1 MLQWRQATALDATAH
16 SSGSAGAPQSL
27 SVGGTV
33 SGPDRAW
40 LGVVKVCLFLR
51 ERRLAQTLSVAAR
64 LNTLDPHVI
73 AQSASSSACPR
84 AHRRRGLHAGP
95 LLSTVCAAS
104 LAWSCGLAAAS
115 LAQRQSQSM
124 SHQAQARGAQRWVG
138 RRLRCSGEAGR
149 RKPRFVHTSGTQ
161 GDDGLSSYA
170 RLSLY
175 PYQGCRGILM

>member
-1 MLQWRQATALDATAH
+1 MLQLMNLGRLVRLRASQLAAWYPASTERGLAWCSTVIFRARGA
-16 SSGSAGAPQSL
+16 SSHA
-27 SVGGTV
+27 
-33 SGPDRAW
+33 
-40 LGVVKVCLFLR
+40 
-51 ERRLAQTLSVAAR
+51 SVAAPV
-64 LNTLDPHVI
+64 NILDPHLI
-73 AQSASSSACPR
+73 AQSASSSARPR

-95 LLSTVCAAS
+95 LLSTVGAAS

-124 SHQAQARGAQRWVG
+124 SHQARARGAQRWVG

-161 GDDGLSSYA
+161 GHEGLSSYA

-175 PYQGCRGILM
+175 PYEGCRGILM